1 MRVRLLIVAPSRTAH
16 LRLPTRTMLPSV
28 VVVLAVLLDQNLRF
42 NQVGERLPL
51 EQLIPKASDERLRIG
66 ILPGGTRLDVQ
77 SLHLR
82 ERQPLLECSGY
93 EFGAVVRADERR
105 SAPLFEQAL

>member
-1 MRVRLLIVAPSRTAH
+1 MR
-16 LRLPTRTMLPSV
+16 PSV

-66 ILPGGTRLDVQ
+66 ILPGGSRLDVQ

-82 ERQPLLECSGY
+82 ERQPLLERSGY
-93 EFGAVVRADERR
+93 EFGAILSEQMNTGAPRCSNRR
-105 SAPLFEQAL
+105 SRVPITYLAVMDHSTSIAKHS